1 MGPWGLLL
9 AALLAAA
16 AVSGLA
22 QQGSTLINCGG
33 QGFTDSMT
41 PKHSSPLNARYWSAD
56 SNNGGI
62 SESTVS
68 SIANLVFASL
78 ELYQTANY
86 IDAPKS
92 LSYNITLP
100 TGGRH
105 FVRLHFAAIQPQIG
119 PYPDP
124 SKALFN
130 VTATSSG
137 STFLLLFNYSVTQ
150 QASAQV
156 HFLAETGCQWPS
168 WRSSPCPW
176 LTPQTSHS
184 QSPSLPVAGSFAFV
198 NGIEVV
204 PSDEDLYYQQPV
216 LTSNQ
221 QPTTLLDGKALK
233 REYRLNCGGSTVSS
247 TSDKVF
253 RTWTQNDLD
262 FILHSFFIHA
272 SSKIVTSKI
281 KDTNSP
287 PYYTPPAVARS
298 DRNLG
303 QVLIDGNLNLTY
315 MFPLDDGWS
324 YLVRT
329 IFSENVFANPFQRVM
344 DVFLNKIFVG
354 QYDIARLAKHGKNSA
369 YVKDFVVSLPVGQGS
384 LQLDLGISSQ
394 SKVKNV
400 EIAGIEILKI
410 GTVSLAEP
418 GYTIISSPPPP
429 PATVVAPPPAVSSA
443 PPPPATM
450 VAPPPAGGH
459 KKSSSTGAVVGGI
472 VGGIAAALTIATLAY
487 VFCIRGRKRDQ
498 APPLLDPKA
507 SVHGLFGSGSD
518 PYIKKL
524 LDGSVVS
531 NRFITH
537 HGPNMRFGQSKQ
549 VGREFTFQELQVATT
564 NFADDMVIGVGGFG
578 KVFKGVLAD
587 GTKVAV
593 KRCSPDSHQGIAE
606 FHMEIKLLTQLR
618 HRHLVSLIGYCEE
631 GVEML
636 LVYDFMSNGVLR
648 SHLYGKDAA
657 LHHILS
663 WKQRLEICIGA
674 ARGLYYLHS
683 GVTQSIIHRDVK
695 STNILLDDNFVAKV
709 ADFGLSRLGPG
720 LDESHVSTGVK
731 GSVGYLDPQYFR
743 RLQLTEKSD
752 VYGFG
757 VVLLEVICARAPI
770 NTEMPDDQLVLVE
783 WAQSHMKDESL
794 DQIVDPKMA
803 GTYNWASVEK
813 VAELALKCVSH
824 DGSDRPP
831 MRDVLWHLEYAL
843 TLQESDSAS
852 DVSIPTTIRQD
863 NSRPG
868 VQDTSRTTTGSYGSI
883 PGPRGP
889 VSTESS
895 RASLEDFTM
904 VPHGR

>member
-1 MGPWGLLL
+1 MGPHGLLL

-16 AVSGLA
+16 AVLGFA
-22 QQGSTLINCGG
+22 QPDSTLINCGG
-33 QGFTDSMT
+33 PGFTDSATYARTWTADGSNVGVSENTVVSNMT
-41 PKHSSPLNARYWSAD
+41 
-56 SNNGGI
+56 
-62 SESTVS
+62 
-68 SIANLVFASL
+68 NLVFAGL
-78 ELYQTANY
+78 ELYQTATY
-86 IDAPKS
+86 IDAPNS

-105 FVRLHFAAIQPQIG
+105 FVRLHFAAIQPQTG
-119 PYPDP
+119 AYPDP

-150 QASAQV
+150 QASAQFGGDGLSV
-156 HFLAETGCQWPS
+156 AIMEEFSLPLAD
-168 WRSSPCPW
+168 SSTYNPN
-176 LTPQTSHS
+176 
-184 QSPSLPVAGSFAFV
+184 SLSITFTPVAGSFAFV

-204 PSDEDLYYQQPV
+204 PSNEDLYYQQPV
-216 LTSNQ
+216 LASNQ
-221 QPTTLLDGKALK
+221 QPTTLLYGKALK

-247 TSDKVF
+247 TSDKGF

-262 FILHSFFIHA
+262 FLYTLQYPSYPPVN
-272 SSKIVTSKI
+272 IVTAQI
-281 KDTNSP
+281 KNTDSP
-287 PYYTPPAVARS
+287 PYYTPLAVAQS
-298 DRNLG
+298 DRELG
-303 QVLIDGNLNLTY
+303 ELGNDIADSINLTY
-315 MFPLDDGWS
+315 IFPLEDGWS

-329 IFSENVFANPFQRVM
+329 IFSENVYANPFQRVM
-344 DVFLNKIFVG
+344 DVFLNKVYLG
-354 QYDIARLAKHGKNSA
+354 QYDIARLAEDGANSA

-384 LQLDLGISSQ
+384 LQLDLGISPQ
-394 SKVKNV
+394 SMVKNV
-400 EIAGIEILKI
+400 EIAGIEILKV
-410 GTVSLAEP
+410 GTVSLAGP
-418 GYTIISSPPPP
+418 GYTIISSAPPPVKVVPPPP
-429 PATVVAPPPAVSSA
+429 P
-443 PPPPATM
+443 
-450 VAPPPAGGH
+450 GWH

-472 VGGIAAALTIATLAY
+472 VGGIAAALIIATVAY
-487 VFCIRGRKRDQ
+487 IFCIRRRKQ
-498 APPLLDPKA
+498 NKAPPLLDPKS
-507 SVHGLFGSGSD
+507 SVPGLFGSD
-518 PYIKKL
+518 PLIKKP
-524 LDGSVVS
+524 LDGS
-531 NRFITH
+531 
-537 HGPNMRFGQSKQ
+537 GFGQSTQ

-564 NFADDMVIGVGGFG
+564 NFADDMVLGVGGFG

-606 FHMEIKLLTQLR
+606 FHTEIKLLTQLI

-657 LHHILS
+657 LHGVLS
-663 WKQRLEICIGA
+663 WKQRLEICVGA
-674 ARGLYYLHS
+674 ARGLHYLHT
-683 GVTQSIIHRDVK
+683 GATQSIIHRDVK

-709 ADFGLSRLGPG
+709 ADFGLSRIGPG
-720 LDESHVSTGVK
+720 LDESHVSTVVK
-731 GSVGYLDPQYFR
+731 GSVGYLDPEYFR
-743 RLQLTEKSD
+743 RLQLTKKSD

-770 NTEMPDDQLVLVE
+770 NTEMPNDQLILVE
-783 WAQSHMKDESL
+783 WAQSHMKDGSL
-794 DQIVDPKMA
+794 DQVLDPKMA

-831 MRDVLWHLEYAL
+831 MSDVLWNLEYAL
-843 TLQESDSAS
+843 SLQESDSAS
-852 DVSIPTTIRQD
+852 DVSVPTTIRQD

-889 VSTESS
+889 VSADNSQ
-895 RASLEDFTM
+895 ASLEDFTM
-904 VPHGR
+904 ILHGR